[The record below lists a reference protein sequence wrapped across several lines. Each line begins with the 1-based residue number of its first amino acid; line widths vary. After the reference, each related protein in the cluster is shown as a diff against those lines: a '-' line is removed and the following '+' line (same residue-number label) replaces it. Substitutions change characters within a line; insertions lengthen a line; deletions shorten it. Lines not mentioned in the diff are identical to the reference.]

1 MIDSD
6 EQLRDITKWKK
17 PKNRTPDRLGTLVER
32 FMREEIASSYRQFNS
47 VRQAWRQ
54 AIPDDLAPHCWCD
67 GISNGQLK
75 VVVDSAAYMYK
86 LQTMS
91 AELIE
96 RLGELCRRPKIRK
109 IKFVPKA

>member
-1 MIDSD
+1 VIDSD
-6 EQLRDITKWKK
+6 EQLRAITKWKK
-17 PKNRTPDRLGTLVER
+17 PKMRTPDRLGALAES
-32 FMREEIASSYRQFNS
+32 FMQEEIAPSYRQFTS
-47 VRQAWRQ
+47 VQQAWRQ
-54 AIPDDLAPHCWCD
+54 VIPDELAPHCWCD

-96 RLGELCRRPKIRK
+96 RLDQICKRPKIRK
-109 IKFVPKA
+109 IKFVPKP

>member
-1 MIDSD
+1 VIDSD
-6 EQLRDITKWKK
+6 DQLRSITEWKK
-17 PKNRTPDRLGTLVER
+17 PKVRTPDRLGSLMESY
-32 FMREEIASSYRQFNS
+32 MREEIAPHYRQFS
-47 VRQAWRQ
+47 SAEQAWRQ
-54 AIPDDLAPHCWCD
+54 AVPDELVPHCWCD

-96 RLGELCRRPKIRK
+96 RLDQLCRRPKIRK
-109 IKFVPKA
+109 IKFVPKP